1 MTSLLAQINNP
12 DDLKRLPSE
21 QLPQLAAEIRHE
33 LLNTLAETGGHLG
46 ANLGVVELTIAL
58 HYYFNSPQDRLVWD
72 VSHQIY
78 THKLLTGRRT
88 QFASLRQ
95 LDGLSGFAKRG
106 ESIHDAFDAGHGG
119 TSISAALG
127 MARART
133 LQKKAGRVVAIIG
146 DGALTSGM
154 ALEALN
160 DAGHASNN
168 LLVILNDNAMAISP
182 NVGALA
188 RYLSQIRS
196 GPGYLRAKENFQALM
211 QRIPGGDAVVDVVE
225 RLKASVKQI
234 VTPGMFF
241 EDLGFTYLGPVDG
254 HDLPLLLNTLQ
265 QASRLQGP
273 VLLHVLTTKGKGY
286 SPAENHRSRLHGV
299 APFDLISGEPKENG
313 HEETFT
319 SVFGA
324 TLCELAQQDERIV
337 AISAAMCDGTGLD
350 DFYRCYPNR
359 FFDVGM
365 AEEHAVT
372 LAAGMACEGLRPVT
386 AIYSTFFQRAYDQVA
401 HDVCLQNLPVLF
413 ALDRAGLVGEDGP
426 THHGVFDLSFLRMLP
441 NMTIMAPANC
451 TELRAMMEYAF
462 TLPGPAAIRY
472 YKGSACV
479 ENTGNG
485 TGIAEGNAVIL
496 REGAEVAILAI
507 GSMTSVALQT
517 AELLA
522 SSGMEVTVVNARF
535 VKPLDTTTLLTVG
548 RSSRIVVTLEENVIA
563 GGFGSAV
570 QELFA
575 EQQLYTPVYLFG
587 IPDRFIEQ
595 GPRPMLLT
603 RLGLDAPQLA
613 EQIIRLYSDIISL
626 PR

>member
-211 QRIPGGDAVVDVVE
+211 QRI
-225 RLKASVKQI
+225 
-234 VTPGMFF
+234 
-241 EDLGFTYLGPVDG
+241 
-254 HDLPLLLNTLQ
+254 
-265 QASRLQGP
+265 
-273 VLLHVLTTKGKGY
+273 
-286 SPAENHRSRLHGV
+286 
-299 APFDLISGEPKENG
+299 
-313 HEETFT
+313 
-319 SVFGA
+319 
-324 TLCELAQQDERIV
+324 
-337 AISAAMCDGTGLD
+337 
-350 DFYRCYPNR
+350 
-359 FFDVGM
+359 
-365 AEEHAVT
+365 
-372 LAAGMACEGLRPVT
+372 
-386 AIYSTFFQRAYDQVA
+386 
-401 HDVCLQNLPVLF
+401 
-413 ALDRAGLVGEDGP
+413 
-426 THHGVFDLSFLRMLP
+426 
-441 NMTIMAPANC
+441 
-451 TELRAMMEYAF
+451 
-462 TLPGPAAIRY
+462 
-472 YKGSACV
+472 
-479 ENTGNG
+479 
-485 TGIAEGNAVIL
+485 
-496 REGAEVAILAI
+496 
-507 GSMTSVALQT
+507 
-517 AELLA
+517 
-522 SSGMEVTVVNARF
+522 
-535 VKPLDTTTLLTVG
+535 KP
-548 RSSRIVVTLEENVIA
+548 S
-563 GGFGSAV
+563 
-570 QELFA
+570 
-575 EQQLYTPVYLFG
+575 
-587 IPDRFIEQ
+587 
-595 GPRPMLLT
+595 
-603 RLGLDAPQLA
+603 
-613 EQIIRLYSDIISL
+613 
-626 PR
+626 